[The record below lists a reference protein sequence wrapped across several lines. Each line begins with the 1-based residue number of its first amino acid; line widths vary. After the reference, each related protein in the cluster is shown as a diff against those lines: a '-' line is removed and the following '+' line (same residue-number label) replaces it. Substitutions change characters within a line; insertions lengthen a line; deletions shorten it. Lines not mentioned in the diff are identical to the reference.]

1 MALFKWMP
9 RLVFLLVL
17 LPASLAFGW
26 NWDHPFNATNA
37 CDGVQCGK
45 GKCVPDT
52 GYPYAFVCQCDSGW
66 KRTRLD
72 NEDALKFLPCV
83 IPSCSVQY
91 SCMPAP
97 APLPPVPYN
106 TSFFDP
112 CYWSYCGGGTCI
124 KSSSSSSPHDRIC
137 QCDPGYTNLMN
148 VSVFPCFN
156 DCAIGSDCSKLGIKV
171 ADSTSTPGSSSA
183 SDSYA
188 HTSLPGKLLWATV
201 LGTSMALALWK

>member
-1 MALFKWMP
+1 MALFQGMP
-9 RLVFLLVL
+9 CLVLLVL
-17 LPASLAFGW
+17 LLPASASLAFGW
-26 NWDHPFNATNA
+26 NWDHPFNDTNA

-45 GKCVPDT
+45 GKCVSNSS
-52 GYPYAFVCQCDSGW
+52 YPFVFVCECDSGW

-72 NEDALKFLPCV
+72 NEDDLRFLPCV

-124 KSSSSSSPHDRIC
+124 KSSSSSSSPHDRIC
-137 QCDPGYTNLMN
+137 QCNPGYTNLMN
-148 VSVFPCFN
+148 ISVFPCFN

-171 ADSTSTPGSSSA
+171 ANSSSTPGS

-188 HTSLPGKLLWATV
+188 HTSLPGKLLWVTL